1 MPAPRYSLPDTKN
14 NFRETNPRT
23 RHTRSPILAS
33 RYKNNK
39 TIMETNNIETKPSI
53 EQVLDNLDHNT
64 VYKTKPSI
72 VLSLVLI
79 VLGIA
84 AIMLNGQ
91 MPGASEGGLLSPLA
105 IVVGILLL
113 TWGIVAIFIRKTKYI
128 YAPGKQPIVFHE
140 LLFDLKERDRLV
152 RLMNEGNVD
161 ELKKLKSSAN
171 DALKLRVAS
180 TPDGSLCYSQVVAY
194 IPFEFVNA
202 NEARKHSPEEARTL
216 LEMVK
221 ARK

>member
-1 MPAPRYSLPDTKN
+1 
-14 NFRETNPRT
+14 
-23 RHTRSPILAS
+23 
-33 RYKNNK
+33 
-39 TIMETNNIETKPSI
+39 METNNIETKPSI

-128 YAPGKQPIVFHE
+128 YAPGKQPIVFDE

>member
-1 MPAPRYSLPDTKN
+1 MRFARLPL
-14 NFRETNPRT
+14 
-23 RHTRSPILAS
+23 LAS
-33 RYKNNK
+33 RYQHNK
-39 TIMETNNIETKPSI
+39 TIMETNNIETKPTI

-84 AIMLNGQ
+84 FIMLNGQ
-91 MPGASEGGLLSPLA
+91 MPGAAEGGLLSPLA

-113 TWGIVAIFIRKTKYI
+113 AWGIVAIFIRKTKYV
-128 YAPGKQPIVFHE
+128 YAPAKQAITFHE
-140 LLFDLKERDRLV
+140 LFFDLKERDRLV
-152 RLMNEGNVD
+152 RIMNEGNVD
-161 ELKKLKSSAN
+161 ELKKLKPAVN

-202 NEARKHSPEEARTL
+202 NDAKKHTPEEARKL
-216 LEMVK
+216 LDMAKE
-221 ARK
+221 RK

>member
-1 MPAPRYSLPDTKN
+1 
-14 NFRETNPRT
+14 
-23 RHTRSPILAS
+23 
-33 RYKNNK
+33 
-39 TIMETNNIETKPSI
+39 METNNIETKPSI

-128 YAPGKQPIVFHE
+128 YAPGKQP
-140 LLFDLKERDRLV
+140 
-152 RLMNEGNVD
+152 N
-161 ELKKLKSSAN
+161 
-171 DALKLRVAS
+171 
-180 TPDGSLCYSQVVAY
+180 P
-194 IPFEFVNA
+194 
-202 NEARKHSPEEARTL
+202 ARHPGRTL
-216 LEMVK
+216 NRRDAAEDQRRPFL
-221 ARK
+221 